1 MTANAMAGD
10 REKAIDAGMDDH
22 VAKPID
28 VKQLF
33 NCLGQW
39 IKPDPERIAETP
51 EQTPEVPQ
59 APLSGQSAL
68 PQTIKGI
75 NLKEG
80 LMRIGGN
87 EKLYRKLLMKLR
99 DDYAGAGQ
107 EIKTLLNSDKGAEAE
122 LLAHSIK
129 GVAGNVGA
137 GSLQEAAAALE
148 SAIKKGETDRYEEKI
163 SFFGRVLSDVVTAL
177 KILGEE
183 PEQTDIGM
191 AVAGEADPQILY
203 AALEEMM
210 PYLKTRKP
218 KQCKAAMDKIKTIP
232 WPTDVS
238 MEMADMERFIKK
250 YKFKDALPL
259 AESLQS
265 KLKG

>member
-1 MTANAMAGD
+1 M
-10 REKAIDAGMDDH
+10 
-22 VAKPID
+22 
-28 VKQLF
+28 
-33 NCLGQW
+33 
-39 IKPDPERIAETP
+39 
-51 EQTPEVPQ
+51 
-59 APLSGQSAL
+59 
-68 PQTIKGI
+68 
-75 NLKEG
+75 
-80 LMRIGGN
+80 
-87 EKLYRKLLMKLR
+87 
-99 DDYAGAGQ
+99 
-107 EIKTLLNSDKGAEAE
+107 
-122 LLAHSIK
+122 
-129 GVAGNVGA
+129 GA

-183 PEQTDIGM
+183 PEQTDMGM
-191 AVAGEADPQILY
+191 AVAGEADPQMLS

-218 KQCKAAMDKIKTIP
+218 KQCKAAMDKMKKIP
-232 WPTDVS
+232 WPTEVS
-238 MEMADMERFIKK
+238 MEMADLERFIKK